1 MSRGSPSRRRLLQSS
16 AAFVPALAV
25 LAMGRK
31 ARAFS
36 MESLA
41 PTSGPAL
48 AYANRCGPS
57 NSAHAAIRSALQAQ
71 LAGESGAP
79 GQTLTASEVCPICGC
94 PIVVTRVVD

>member
-1 MSRGSPSRRRLLQSS
+1 MSSGSLSRRRLLQSS
-16 AAFVPALAV
+16 AAFVPALAI

-41 PTSGPAL
+41 PASGPASGL
-48 AYANRCGPS
+48 RQSLRCLRLG
-57 NSAHAAIRSALQAQ
+57 HAAIRSALQAQ
-71 LAGESGAP
+71 LAGETGAP
-79 GQTLTASEVCPICGC
+79 GQTLTATETCPICGC

>member
-1 MSRGSPSRRRLLQSS
+1 MSSGSLSRRRLLQSS
-16 AAFVPALAV
+16 AAFVPALAI

-48 AYANRCGPS
+48 AYANRCGAS
-57 NSAHAAIRSALQAQ
+57 DLAHAAIRSALQAQ
-71 LAGESGAP
+71 LAGETGHPARP
-79 GQTLTASEVCPICGC
+79 
-94 PIVVTRVVD
+94 